1 MTFGSRQLDQSQRFG
16 DDRMKKIVPHVL
28 SARAKGRGGV
38 NVSHNKNTAETS
50 VERMPV
56 PQTVVLPMQQ
66 HIGAPCVP
74 TVKVGDTVAV
84 GQVVG
89 DSDKFVSAP
98 IHATISGTVKA
109 VGDVKLANGIITK
122 GVTIESDGEMRLFE
136 GVKPPV
142 VTNREEFIKAVRAS
156 GLVGLG
162 GAGFPTHVKLNYP
175 EDKNVDTL
183 VVNAAECE
191 PYITV
196 DYRECVENS
205 KNVMSGVMLLKKFLG
220 FKEVVIAVE
229 DNKPKA
235 IELFQKLIDEN
246 GDSSIKLMAL
256 KSRYPQGAEKMMVLS
271 ATGRRVPPG
280 KLPADVGC
288 VVMNVASVA
297 FIARYLETGKPLISR
312 SITVDGSA
320 IKTPKNLRVPIGV
333 NIQDIID
340 QCGGFK
346 EEPRKILSGGPMM
359 GIAICSTDAPICK
372 QNNAVLAFADKKG
385 VVKPERACIRCG
397 RCVEVCPMGLMPT
410 LIERFAKVKDKDGLE
425 KSGITVC
432 MECGSCAY
440 ACPSGRPLVQYMRLA
455 KQVLREE
462 SSK

>member
-1 MTFGSRQLDQSQRFG
+1 
-16 DDRMKKIVPHVL
+16 MKKIIPGIIF
-28 SARAKGRGGV
+28 ARAKGRGGV
-38 NVSHNKNTAETS
+38 NVAHNKHTAEMP

-56 PQTVVLPMQQ
+56 PNTVVLPMQQ
-66 HIGAPCVP
+66 HIGAPCTP
-74 TVKVGDTVAV
+74 TVKVGDTVSV
-84 GQVVG
+84 GQVIG

-98 IHATISGTVKA
+98 IHATISGVVKA

-122 GVTIESDGEMRLFE
+122 GVTIESDGEMRLYE

-142 VTNREEFIKAVRAS
+142 VTNREELLKAVRAS

-175 EDKNVDTL
+175 ADKNVDTL

-191 PYITV
+191 PFITV

-205 KNVMSGVMLLKKFLG
+205 KNVINGVFTLKKLLG

-235 IELFQKLIDEN
+235 IEIFQKLIDEKHDN
-246 GDSSIKLMAL
+246 SVKIMAL
-256 KSRYPQGAEKMMVLS
+256 NSRYPQGAEKMMVLS

-297 FIARYLETGKPLISR
+297 FIERYLETGKPLISR

-320 IKTPKNLRVPIGV
+320 IKTPKNLRVPIGI

-340 QCGGFK
+340 YCGGFK
-346 EEPRKILSGGPMM
+346 EEPRKIICGGPMM
-359 GIAICSTDAPICK
+359 GVAICDTNAPICK
-372 QNNAVLAFADKKG
+372 QNNAVLAFADRKG
-385 VVKPERACIRCG
+385 AIKPERDCIRCG

-410 LIERFAKVKDKDGLE
+410 LIERFAKIRDKEGLE
-425 KSGITVC
+425 RSFVSVC

-462 SSK
+462 SAK